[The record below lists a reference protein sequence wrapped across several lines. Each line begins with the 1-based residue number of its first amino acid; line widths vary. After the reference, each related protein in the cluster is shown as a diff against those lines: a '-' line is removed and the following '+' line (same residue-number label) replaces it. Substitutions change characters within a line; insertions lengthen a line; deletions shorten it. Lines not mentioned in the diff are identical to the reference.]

1 MLNYKKA
8 GVNREL
14 GDLCSEI
21 AYREAKKTFASRR
34 GMIGRPL
41 IMEGGFTGA
50 LDMGDFLLV
59 QNEDGV
65 GTKIEVAARM
75 KRYDTLGYDLAAM
88 VADDAV
94 CAGAEVISITNT
106 IDTSA
111 LSANVVRPLMAGLSK
126 ACREQKITIPGGE
139 IAELKGHVNGYTW
152 NATAVG
158 IVEKSKFITGK
169 AIRPGEPV
177 IGISSPNFRSNGFT
191 LLRAI
196 LKKKYGEKWHLKK
209 FRGQRRG
216 KRWGDIAL
224 APSVIYHA
232 GILSLIGRFGKGPA
246 VRVKGIAHITGGGL
260 PGNAPRMFGKNP
272 KKLGLLL
279 DKLPPPPAAML
290 ELQRLGNVSD
300 REAYETWNMGIGM
313 VLVAENAEK
322 ALALLK
328 KAGLKAA
335 VIGAVAK
342 RSGVKMY
349 LKNKNIL
356 NFD

>member
-1 MLNYKKA
+1 MTTYKKT
-8 GVNREL
+8 GVDREL

-21 AYREAKKTFASRR
+21 AYREAKKTFAGRR

-41 IMEGGFTGA
+41 QMEGGFTGA

-65 GTKIEVAARM
+65 GTKIEVAERM
-75 KRYDTLGYDLAAM
+75 NYYDTLGHDLVAM

-94 CAGAEVISITNT
+94 CVGAEVISITNT
-106 IDTSA
+106 IDAST
-111 LSANVVRPLMAGLSK
+111 LSKKVVFGLMKGLSG
-126 ACREQKITIPGGE
+126 ACLKQKIVIPGGE

-169 AIRPGEPV
+169 DIRPDDPV
-177 IGISSPNFRSNGFT
+177 IGIASPNFRSNGFT

-196 LKKKYGEKWHLKK
+196 LKKKYGDAWHLKK
-209 FRGQRRG
+209 FRGR
-216 KRWGDIAL
+216 KWGDIAL

-232 GILSLIGRFGKGPA
+232 GILSLIGRFRKKPR
-246 VRVKGIAHITGGGL
+246 VHVKGIAHITGGGL
-260 PGNAPRMFGKNP
+260 PGNAARMFGKNP
-272 KKLGLLL
+272 KKLGLLF
-279 DKLPPPPAAML
+279 DKLPSPPAAML

-313 VLVAENAEK
+313 VLVAKNTQK
-322 ALALLK
+322 ALELLK
-328 KAGLKAA
+328 KAGLKAT
-335 VIGAVAK
+335 VIGKVTK
-342 RSGVKMY
+342 KPGVIIKIY
-349 LKNKNIL
+349 NKKTLK
-356 NFD
+356 FF